1 MDITP
6 GIVQDICSQCQKK
19 GFIVSQQLAS
29 FYAKTLLIQE
39 QRDTEG
45 AVELGQAQVQNV
57 VATAV
62 SRLTQSDSA
71 SLETFKMQAAV
82 LSQQQDAV
90 NQQRTEMVQHRAK
103 SQQLLTEVCNRGGNH
118 AKVFGDMVL
127 YILHE
132 TGLYNASNKEL
143 VQKETMTALESVIPR
158 QSIESFVA
166 QSDVEKM
173 KQLDELW
180 KIVWGIRIFNRET
193 HKGGAGIQD
202 VPGEIA
208 AMVSASQ
215 TTINQQ
221 LENMQA
227 IVNDYFACLT
237 TNVLAGVSPG
247 EQQRINEEYMN
258 RLQYVQFLKKT
269 ARAVEEVATQMV
281 TARPAYDALLAEIK
295 HMVTSSTSVPKS
307 TVYPKFIDVGER
319 WESFKKVHTEMKRHK
334 RTLEVLLGYQQSYT
348 QVLKQGT
355 VDEAT
360 KLAAEQEKPKPDQVA
375 LEQEVNSR
383 PSSGCMYTP
392 VLPKSATVEFEGF
405 CIVSVMKHRMM
416 KPVMPEVG
424 YIRYQGKIY
433 GFADENAMR
442 AFTETPQAFV
452 DGAIRNQALADISM
466 IHLLNLG
473 GELPTELYF
482 EGTRQQAMA
491 AEETRKV
498 DSDTQTGQIDP
509 YKDYKYQ
516 WNEWELR
523 RLALKL
529 ADLRNKRTH
538 SCQTHLSHF
547 KRDNDTQTYPKK
559 QTGSQTLVEKSTQG
573 KHKAR
578 YIAGLR
584 GDPDSKVKVVSVEF
598 DE

>member
-1 MDITP
+1 MWNCPTATAMDITP

-193 HKGGAGIQD
+193 HKGGAGVVWD
-202 VPGEIA
+202 
-208 AMVSASQ
+208 
-215 TTINQQ
+215 
-221 LENMQA
+221 
-227 IVNDYFACLT
+227 
-237 TNVLAGVSPG
+237 
-247 EQQRINEEYMN
+247 
-258 RLQYVQFLKKT
+258 
-269 ARAVEEVATQMV
+269 RA
-281 TARPAYDALLAEIK
+281 PN
-295 HMVTSSTSVPKS
+295 
-307 TVYPKFIDVGER
+307 F
-319 WESFKKVHTEMKRHK
+319 
-334 RTLEVLLGYQQSYT
+334 
-348 QVLKQGT
+348 
-355 VDEAT
+355 
-360 KLAAEQEKPKPDQVA
+360 
-375 LEQEVNSR
+375 
-383 PSSGCMYTP
+383 
-392 VLPKSATVEFEGF
+392 
-405 CIVSVMKHRMM
+405 
-416 KPVMPEVG
+416 
-424 YIRYQGKIY
+424 
-433 GFADENAMR
+433 
-442 AFTETPQAFV
+442 
-452 DGAIRNQALADISM
+452 
-466 IHLLNLG
+466 
-473 GELPTELYF
+473 
-482 EGTRQQAMA
+482 
-491 AEETRKV
+491 
-498 DSDTQTGQIDP
+498 
-509 YKDYKYQ
+509 
-516 WNEWELR
+516 
-523 RLALKL
+523 
-529 ADLRNKRTH
+529 
-538 SCQTHLSHF
+538 
-547 KRDNDTQTYPKK
+547 
-559 QTGSQTLVEKSTQG
+559 
-573 KHKAR
+573 
-578 YIAGLR
+578 
-584 GDPDSKVKVVSVEF
+584 
-598 DE
+598 